1 MKIIL
6 NNAGKKYNRDWIFRH
21 LNVEFS
27 SGYQYAVL
35 GPNGSGKSTLLQIIA
50 GNISLSEGKINYYDS
65 INTQSDI
72 ADIGFEQLYNHISIC
87 APYLQLIE
95 EYTIPELIQFHIRFK
110 PLMNNITPLMASE
123 ILELT
128 AVSDKQIRYFSS
140 GMKQRVKLGL
150 AVLSEV
156 SLTIL
161 DEPLTN
167 LDEKG
172 KQWYYQLI
180 EKYTSDKIVIVG
192 SNRNDEYAF
201 CKNFISI
208 ESYR

>member
-1 MKIIL
+1 
-6 NNAGKKYNRDWIFRH
+6 
-21 LNVEFS
+21 
-27 SGYQYAVL
+27 
-35 GPNGSGKSTLLQIIA
+35 
-50 GNISLSEGKINYYDS
+50 
-65 INTQSDI
+65 
-72 ADIGFEQLYNHISIC
+72 
-87 APYLQLIE
+87 
-95 EYTIPELIQFHIRFK
+95 
-110 PLMNNITPLMASE
+110 MNNITPLMASE